1 LVALGAAPMSMDPA
15 EFDAL
20 LRDESASAA
29 EIFQSS
35 ETKQ

>member
-1 LVALGAAPMSMDPA
+1 MSMGPA

-35 ETKQ
+35 EPKQ